1 MSFEPVQV
9 SAPDGA
15 EPGPLAPPLRAVSR
29 RIRRPGPIALVLAM
43 LAVGLECVAI
53 VTGSGG
59 AWGAATVLAWFSI
72 AFFAL
77 SFALGIVA
85 AISGLGRAPGLAAII
100 LSVLVN
106 PLTLVGIFS
115 MLGSTA

>member
-15 EPGPLAPPLRAVSR
+15 EPGPLAPPRRAVSQ
-29 RIRRPGPIALVLAM
+29 RIRRPGPIALVLAI
-43 LAVGLECVAI
+43 LAVGLEWVAV

-72 AFFAL
+72 GFFAL
-77 SFALGIVA
+77 AFVLGIVA
-85 AISGLGRAPGLAAII
+85 VISRHGRALGLAAII
-100 LSVLVN
+100 LGLLAN
-106 PLTLVGIFS
+106 PLTLVGIFGI
-115 MLGSTA
+115 LGSTA